1 MKNST
6 IVRQVVNRLNEI
18 DFNAGEDRHT
28 FGDIYESLLYGLQ
41 SARNYGE
48 FYITRTVTE
57 IMTEIVNPRLGEKV
71 LDSSSRSRTLIPRKT

>member
-18 DFNAGEDRHT
+18 AFNAGEDHHT

-41 SARNYGE
+41 SAGNYGE
-48 FYITRTVTE
+48 FYIPRTVTE
-57 IMTEIVNPRLGEKV
+57 NHDGNRQ
-71 LDSSSRSRTLIPRKT
+71 SQARRKGA